1 MDHARIAQRCQQIGR
16 VYVPSPEPSEE
27 TLVAA
32 LRHAIEA
39 GGALTLTG
47 FDCPAELVPVIQRK
61 WLQRGWA
68 RGTWITAA
76 GREAAR
82 NGGGPWTL

>member
-1 MDHARIAQRCQQIGR
+1 MDHARIAQGCQRIGR
-16 VYVPSPEPSEE
+16 VYVPSPAPSEE

-39 GGALTLTG
+39 GGADRLTG
-47 FDCPAELVPVIQRK
+47 FDCPAELVPEIWRK
-61 WLQRGWA
+61 WKQRGWT

-82 NGGGPWTL
+82 KGGGPWTA